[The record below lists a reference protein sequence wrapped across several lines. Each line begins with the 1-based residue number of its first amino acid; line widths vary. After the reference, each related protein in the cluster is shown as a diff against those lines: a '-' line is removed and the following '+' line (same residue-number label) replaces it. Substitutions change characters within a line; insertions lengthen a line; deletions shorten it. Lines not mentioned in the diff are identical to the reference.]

1 MDGIYQDPYLY
12 AHKQA
17 GSNLIRKIKNKY
29 LIIEC
34 LSYAGNLSFVKQ
46 TMGESCKHL
55 RRLLTANL

>member
-34 LSYAGNLSFVKQ
+34 LSYAGNLSFVK
-46 TMGESCKHL
+46 
-55 RRLLTANL
+55 